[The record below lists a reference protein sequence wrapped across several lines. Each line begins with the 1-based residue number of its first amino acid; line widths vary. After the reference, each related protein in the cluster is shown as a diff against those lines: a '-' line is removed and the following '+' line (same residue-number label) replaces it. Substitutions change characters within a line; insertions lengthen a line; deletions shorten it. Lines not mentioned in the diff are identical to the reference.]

1 MSDKP
6 KPIQVIAVC
15 GCGMGSSVILRM
27 NMEKVFKQLDIPAK
41 IEVADATTGKGAA
54 RGKDLIV
61 VSVEFVKLFKDTEQP
76 VIVLN
81 NFVDKKELFDK
92 ISAYMK
98 KIGKIK

>member
-6 KPIQVIAVC
+6 KPITVIAVC

-27 NMEKVFKQLDIPAK
+27 NMEKVFNQLGIPAK

-54 RGKDLIV
+54 RGKDLII
-61 VSVEFVKLFKDTEQP
+61 VSVEFQKLFKDYTQP
-76 VIVLN
+76 VIILN

-98 KIGKIK
+98 KIGRLK